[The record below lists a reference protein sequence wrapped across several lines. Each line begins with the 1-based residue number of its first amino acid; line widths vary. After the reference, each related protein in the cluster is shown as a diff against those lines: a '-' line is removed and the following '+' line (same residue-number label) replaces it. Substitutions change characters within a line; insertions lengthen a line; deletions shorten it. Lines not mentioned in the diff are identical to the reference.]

1 MIARQSQL
9 FIPTLREAPADAD
22 AVSHKLLVR
31 GGYIRQV
38 AAGVWTFLPLGWR
51 VHQKVV
57 QIIREEMNAI
67 GGQEMLMPV
76 LTPPEL
82 WEATGRLEIP
92 EIFRLKDRTGR
103 EFILPLTHE
112 ETVTFH
118 AREIQSYRELPQLWY
133 HFQTKDRDEPRPRG
147 GLLRV
152 REFVMKDGYSF
163 DRDEDGVRTSF
174 EANREAYKRIFARCV
189 LETYDVQAESGI
201 MGGKFSIDFL
211 APSGSGENTLVRCEN
226 GDYAGDLEIA
236 WAVPSPAVLPEG
248 LTAPEKV
255 ETPGVTT
262 IEGLAEFLGI
272 DQSATS
278 KAMPVVKPDG
288 ALVLAL
294 VRGDDRLSETKLYDA
309 LPGPSR
315 PATDDEIRVAFGA
328 GGGSLGPVGFEG
340 EVIADETLRDGQ
352 YVAGANRD
360 GWHLRGVQAGRDFE
374 PRFADLREPREGDR
388 CPECGG
394 ALIFRTAI
402 EVGHIFNFGSFYSKP
417 LGATFLDEDGQE
429 KPLLGG
435 SYGIGPGRIMAAIV
449 EQHNDE
455 NGIVWPASI
464 APYGVHVLALHGG
477 AEEVLARAD
486 AVASTLSDAGYEVL
500 LDDRD
505 ERPGEKFADAD
516 LVGSPMRVI
525 VGKKTLE
532 DGAVDVRRRDGSAE
546 GRVAIEDVLKWVTDA

>member
-1 MIARQSQL
+1 VATIARASQL
-9 FIPTLREAPADAD
+9 FLPTLRDAPADAE
-22 AVSHKLLVR
+22 AVSHKLLTR
-31 GGYIRQV
+31 GGFIRQV
-38 AAGVWTFLPLGWR
+38 SAGLWTFMPIGWR
-51 VHQKVV
+51 VHRRIE
-57 QIIREEMNAI
+57 QIIREEMDAI

-82 WEATGRLEIP
+82 WEATGRLGIP

-118 AREIQSYRELPQLWY
+118 AREIQSYRDLPQLWY

-152 REFVMKDGYSF
+152 REFIMKDGYSF
-163 DRDEDGVRTSF
+163 DRDEDGVRASF
-174 EANREAYKRIFARCV
+174 EANRDAYKRIFARCG
-189 LETYDVQAESGI
+189 LETSDVQAESGI

-226 GDYAGDLEIA
+226 GDYAGDLEVA
-236 WAVPSPAVLPEG
+236 RATPTAAVLPDP
-248 LTAPEKV
+248 LDAPEEV

-262 IEGLAEFLGI
+262 IEGLADFLDI

-288 ALVLAL
+288 TLVLAL
-294 VRGDDRLSETKLYDA
+294 VRGDDRLSETKLFDA
-309 LPGPSR
+309 LPGASR
-315 PATDDEIRVAFGA
+315 PATDDEIRDAFGA
-328 GGGSLGPVGFEG
+328 GGGSLGPIGFSG
-340 EVIADETLRDGQ
+340 EVVADETLREGQ
-352 YVAGANRD
+352 FVAGANRD
-360 GWHLRGVQAGRDFE
+360 GWHLRGVEAGRDYE

-394 ALIFRTAI
+394 ALSFQTAI

-435 SYGIGPGRIMAAIV
+435 SYGIGPGRVMAAVV
-449 EQHNDE
+449 EQHHDE
-455 NGIVWPASI
+455 HGIQWPEAI
-464 APYGVHVLALHGG
+464 APYDVHVVALSGVETQ
-477 AEEVLARAD
+477 AEEVA
-486 AVASTLSDAGYEVL
+486 AVLEAAGKTVL

-505 ERPGEKFADAD
+505 QRPGEKFADAD
-516 LVGSPMRVI
+516 LIGCPVRI
-525 VGKKTLE
+525 TVGKKTLE
-532 DGAVDVRRRDGSAE
+532 DGMVDVRDRRTGEERRVPVAE
-546 GRVAIEDVLKWVTDA
+546 VGN